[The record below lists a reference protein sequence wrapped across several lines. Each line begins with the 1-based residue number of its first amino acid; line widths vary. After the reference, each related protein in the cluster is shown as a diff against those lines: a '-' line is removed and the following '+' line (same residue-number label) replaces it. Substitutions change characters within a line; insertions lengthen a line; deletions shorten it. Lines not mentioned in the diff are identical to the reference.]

1 MGRRLAREVGP
12 GRTQYNITKTYTELT
27 PDQLQA
33 IVEESHKAG
42 RNVMAHLGS
51 LDARQAAE
59 LGVDGIAHGSG
70 IALAT
75 ISDPAR
81 ADEPGLQIM
90 CPALVD

>member
-1 MGRRLAREVGP
+1 MGP
-12 GRTQYNITKTYTELT
+12 GRQQYQLTKTYTELT

-59 LGVDGIAHGSG
+59 FG
-70 IALAT
+70 
-75 ISDPAR
+75 
-81 ADEPGLQIM
+81 
-90 CPALVD
+90 C